1 MRYQLL
7 ISHIEPH
14 REVKNCTISRWL
26 KDMLNLSGIDTTQF
40 KEHSTRSAS
49 TSKAKLSGGYYG
61 RHD

>member
-40 KEHSTRSAS
+40 KGHTRSAS